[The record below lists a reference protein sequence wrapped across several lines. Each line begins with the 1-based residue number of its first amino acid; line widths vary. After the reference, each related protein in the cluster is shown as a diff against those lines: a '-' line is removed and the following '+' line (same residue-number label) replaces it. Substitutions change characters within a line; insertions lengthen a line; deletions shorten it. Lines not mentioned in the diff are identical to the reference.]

1 MAEQTI
7 KFDISGMNCVNC
19 AATIERKLREVK
31 GIKSVR
37 VNFSNATGLV
47 SYDTHAINKNNI
59 AKFIKNIGYTAKER
73 IRMDQSS
80 KESIQKV
87 WLVYSIAASV
97 VMMAFM
103 YIHYPGLNEKYVS
116 YLQLGLATIT
126 IFGPGMDF
134 FISAYKSIKN
144 RFANMDV
151 LVSLGIV
158 SAFVYSTF
166 AIFGIFD
173 ASHHAFFETAVM
185 LIAFIRIGK
194 YMEERAK
201 GRASMALQKLIKLQA
216 DKARLLSPEGKE
228 TEVSASSLKVG
239 DTVIV
244 RAGEIIPVDGEITEG
259 TSTIDES
266 MVSGESMPVTKKKG
280 DCVIGSTINKTGV
293 LVIKTLKVGEE
304 TVLSQIINM
313 VEDAQMDKAPIQ
325 RFADNV
331 SNIFVPVVVAISVV
345 TFLCWYF
352 VFCNIPSQ
360 PPFVWALKT
369 AVAVLVIACPC
380 ALGLATPTAIM
391 VGSGIGLNNS
401 ILIKRASALEQVAHI
416 NTLVFDKTGTI
427 TEGKFGITGII
438 PSEGINDNELI
449 VLASAGCA
457 FSNHPLSLSVIEEAK
472 SRNLSWDS
480 VQDFRELAGN
490 GMLCKYKGKT
500 LLIGNESLMT
510 SSNIHIEALRNKI
523 NELESQGTSILYIS
537 YDSVCLGALGLMD
550 KIKPKAK
557 DAISA
562 LQQMNITAVMMTGD
576 SEPVAKAVSSAVN
589 IKEYR
594 SKVSPEEKR
603 NVVKNYQGQGMNVG
617 MIGDGIN
624 DAPALAQAD
633 VGIAI
638 GAGTDVAKETG
649 DIILIKNDI
658 MDVVRAIRLGKKTL
672 TKIRQNL
679 FWAFFYNSIGIPVA
693 AGVLYPFFGISLK
706 PEYAG
711 LAMAFSSVSVVTN
724 SLLLKQMSFRS

>member
-7 KFDISGMNCVNC
+7 KFDISGMHCVNC
-19 AATIERKLREVK
+19 ASTIERKLKGVK

-47 SYDTHAINKNNI
+47 SYDTNTINKNNI
-59 AKFIKNIGYTAKER
+59 AKFIKSLGYSAKER
-73 IRMDQSS
+73 IRIDQSS
-80 KESIQKV
+80 KESLQKI
-87 WLVYSIAASV
+87 WLIYSITTSI
-97 VMMAFM
+97 VMMVFM
-103 YIHYPGLNEKYVS
+103 YVPFPGLVEKYLS
-116 YLQLGLATIT
+116 YIQLGLATIT
-126 IFGPGMDF
+126 ILGPGMDF
-134 FISAYKSIKN
+134 FISAYKSVKN
-144 RFANMDV
+144 LFANMDV
-151 LVSLGIV
+151 LVSLGIL
-158 SAFVYSTF
+158 SAFIYSTF
-166 AIFGIFD
+166 AIFGIFGT
-173 ASHHAFFETAVM
+173 SSHAFFETSVM

-201 GRASMALQKLIKLQA
+201 GKASMALQKLIKLQA

-228 TEVSASSLKVG
+228 TEVNASSLNVG

-244 RAGEIIPVDGEITEG
+244 RAGEIIPVDGEIEEG

-266 MVSGESMPVTKKKG
+266 MVTGESLPVAKKKG
-280 DCVIGSTINKTGV
+280 DRVIGSTMNKTGV
-293 LVIKTLKVGEE
+293 LIIKTSKVGED

-331 SNIFVPVVVAISVV
+331 SNIFVPIVVAISII

-352 VFCNIPSQ
+352 IFYHAASQ
-360 PPFVWALKT
+360 PPLVWALKT

-401 ILIKRASALEQVAHI
+401 ILIKRASALEQIARI
-416 NTLVFDKTGTI
+416 DTIVFDKTGTI
-427 TEGKFGITGII
+427 TEGKFGVENIV
-438 PSEGINDNELI
+438 PSGEINDNDLI
-449 VLASAGCA
+449 ALASAGCA
-457 FSNHPLSLSVIEEAK
+457 FSNHPLSLSVVDEAK
-472 SRNLSWDS
+472 ARKLSWDT
-480 VQDFRELAGN
+480 VQDFRELAGS
-490 GMLCKYKGKT
+490 GIQCKYKDKT
-500 LLIGNESLMT
+500 LMIGNESLMT
-510 SSNIHIEALRNKI
+510 SNNITIDSLQNKTK
-523 NELESQGTSILYIS
+523 ELEVKGESILYVS
-537 YDSVCLGALGLMD
+537 YNNTCQGVLGLMD
-550 KIKPKAK
+550 KIKQNAK
-557 DAISA
+557 EAISS
-562 LQQMNITAVMMTGD
+562 LQQMNIRTVMMTGD
-576 SEPVAKAVSSAVN
+576 SELVANAVSSAVN

-594 SKVSPEEKR
+594 SKVLPGEKR
-603 NVVKNYQGQGMNVG
+603 DVVKNYQEQGMKVG

-658 MDVVRAIRLGKKTL
+658 MDVVRAIQLGKKTL

-679 FWAFFYNSIGIPVA
+679 FWAFFYNSIGIPIA
-693 AGVLYPFFGISLK
+693 AGVLSPYFGISLK

-724 SLLLKQMSFRS
+724 SLLLKKLSFRS